1 MITSFIDGRV
11 RLRAPA
17 LKDPVQVAQIQ
28 TLLGDYAGVARVQ
41 SNLRTGSL
49 LIEYD
54 PAQISREMLMFAAS
68 ALESQLSPQTA
79 AERVSTDQQ
88 AYHGEALLLIAALTL
103 CLGCAAAGAK
113 SWHVWSGGV
122 FTLLTVNHV
131 LQRRR
136 ALSGPAVVE
145 PAVATG

>member
-17 LKDPVQVAQIQ
+17 LKDPDQVAQIQ
-28 TLLGDYAGVARVQ
+28 TLLSSYAGVARVQ

-54 PAQISREMLMFAAS
+54 ATQISREMLMFAAS
-68 ALESQLSPQTA
+68 ALESQLGPPATE
-79 AERVSTDQQ
+79 ERASSDLG
-88 AYHGEALLLIAALTL
+88 YHGEALLLIAALTL

-122 FTLLTVNHV
+122 FTLLTANHV

-136 ALSGPAVVE
+136 TLSRPAAVE
-145 PAVATG
+145 PTVTAG